1 MSVRSLYW
9 PFTEALLRKELII
22 EVLPTLAL
30 PMKITFEVFLVCN
43 SVEAITPLFLLF
55 WVANIR
61 KLVKDR
67 TIELTSSWCIWLLLC
82 GSVGADIAHIGS
94 GVLLGIAGAH
104 L

>member
-30 PMKITFEVFLVCN
+30 PMKITFEVFLLCN

-67 TIELTSSWCIWLLLC
+67 TIELTSWCIWLLLC

-94 GVLLGIAGAH
+94 GVLLRIAGAH